1 MPTGRPPARDNPAA
15 GITGRVALV
24 GCNGFIGRAVTR
36 LLGPVLGERLTL
48 VNRSEL
54 GPVFERWAPSA
65 LRAVADLAEPDR
77 VAAACGD
84 AETVVDLVAD
94 GTPASV
100 HGLDLRRIHHLTA
113 LRCDFHAALAA
124 RPGRHLILTSSGG
137 AVYGEAGA
145 TPVSESRAERPAA
158 PYGLLKLSIEQ
169 GLAHVG
175 RATGLTW
182 TTLRIANP
190 YGPGQQVRRGQGVVA
205 ALVQASLNDIPFQL
219 RGDGGEVRDFV
230 HVADVAEAIA
240 LAVRVGRDL
249 AGEII
254 NIGSGTG
261 RRIGDLIRLVEEAG
275 RRPIRIETMPQM
287 PGEIRSNIL
296 DIGKAGRLLGW
307 QPHRSL
313 ERTIHLLLTEPTGA
327 TAEAA
332 DDPPTAEDVAQV
344 RMPSFPSAQ
353 AKAPPKGPLWFFLH
367 IPKTAGSSLRSELA
381 GGLAPNANV
390 TVAQSDSGR
399 TFEIR
404 RDAAFDRFL
413 AEHAVRPL
421 RFASGH
427 MRWRQVRRLPAQD
440 PQARLATMLRDPV
453 TRVVSAYRYMRT
465 PMHPPHED
473 FIREFP
479 RIEDFIEHS
488 AHRNYMAMFLS
499 EYDDEPASSIADRLE
514 STFAFV
520 GLYED
525 YSLSRAVLL
534 KLAGVTAAEERHVRK
549 TPDLPVNEVTPS
561 ADLER
566 RIRARNER
574 DCEIHALWR
583 DRHERRRA
591 EWVAFLAAP
600 SDARAQ
606 MEIVGGTLP

>member
-24 GCNGFIGRAVTR
+24 GCNGLIGRAVTR
-36 LLGPVLGERLTL
+36 LIGPVLGERLTL

-54 GPVFERWAPSA
+54 GPAFERWAPSA
-65 LRAVADLAEPDR
+65 RRAIADLAEPDR

-84 AETVVDLVAD
+84 AEIVVDLVAD
-94 GTPASV
+94 GTPVSV
-100 HGLDLRRIHHLTA
+100 HGFDLRRIHQLAA
-113 LRCDFHAALAA
+113 LRCDVHAALAA

-137 AVYGEAGA
+137 AVYGEAGE
-145 TPVSESRAERPAA
+145 TPVSENRAERPAA

-182 TTLRIANP
+182 TVLRIANP

-205 ALVQASLNDIPFQL
+205 ALVEASLNDIPFQL
-219 RGDGGEVRDFV
+219 RGDGGEIRDFV

-240 LAVRVGRDL
+240 LTVRGGRDL

-254 NIGSGTG
+254 NIGSGAG

-275 RRPIRIETMPQM
+275 RRPIRVETMPQM

-296 DIGKAGRLLGW
+296 DVGKAARLLGW

-313 ERTIHLLLTEPTGA
+313 ERTIQLLLTERTGSA
-327 TAEAA
+327 GEAA
-332 DDPPTAEDVAQV
+332 DDPPAAEDAAPA
-344 RMPSFPSAQ
+344 RM
-353 AKAPPKGPLWFFLH
+353 KAAPGPRTKATPPGPLWFFLH

-390 TVAQSDSGR
+390 TVAPADSGR
-399 TFEIR
+399 SFEAR

-413 AEHAVRPL
+413 AEHAARPF

-440 PQARLATMLRDPV
+440 PQARLTTMLRDPV

-465 PMHPPHED
+465 PLHPPHED

-488 AHRNYMAMFLS
+488 AHRNYMALFLS
-499 EYDDEPASSIADRLE
+499 DSDDEPAEAIVDRLD
-514 STFAFV
+514 SAFAFV

-534 KLAGVTAAEERHVRK
+534 RLAGVAAAEERHVRK
-549 TPDLPVNEVTPS
+549 TPDLPVNEVTAS

-583 DRHERRRA
+583 DRFERRRA
-591 EWVAFLAAP
+591 EFLAFLAAP
-600 SDARAQ
+600 SDARPAGP
-606 MEIVGGTLP
+606 GGALS